1 MTLGKS
7 VVALNGPWKFQIE
20 DAPKRTRDS
29 RVVMG
34 WPGFDDFH
42 WETVNLAPVPGQDD
56 DGTGDSLWAK
66 GGCPRT
72 CGLFG
77 LGLGVACA

>member
-1 MTLGKS
+1 LDASAAVHSGEAVVSVTLGKS

-42 WETVNLAPVPGQDD
+42 WET
-56 DGTGDSLWAK
+56 
-66 GGCPRT
+66 
-72 CGLFG
+72 
-77 LGLGVACA
+77 